1 MTKEQEFFIELLSS
15 HINGYIPKPQ
25 ENIDWKEIF
34 DLSNKHNVTAIVAT
48 QIKLLPESSQVQG
61 KGKSYFNQF
70 LGKTLQSY
78 DEKIEAYNYFIK
90 TLSENGIK
98 HLIVK
103 GAVLRDIY
111 PVKELRT
118 SGDTDVVIQKQ
129 DYEKCKEILIAN
141 GFTLSQD
148 TGEELDMYYK
158 GQYFEISN
166 TFEYINEE
174 TKLFFENPF
183 DEKLSYCEGF
193 TYYLYPIY
201 HLVYVLYHILKHIKN
216 GGAGVRMLLDI
227 CVLFNNYS
235 IDVNEFLKIMT
246 SLNLE
251 KSSKTIIS
259 ICKKLFKLDVEFEY
273 TINEDIEEKLIDT
286 IISGGVFGFS
296 NGNLGVVRLA
306 STMSDKATVFSSIKA
321 FLGMFIISKDYL
333 MKFYP
338 YARRHRILLPVA
350 YFNRLFNA
358 VFKRGKRNI
367 GNIQSIFS
375 KNNDNAVRL
384 GEILNELEIK

>member
-48 QIKLLPESSQVQG
+48 QIKLLPESSRVQG

-78 DEKIEAYNYFIK
+78 DEKIEAYNYFVK

>member
-48 QIKLLPESSQVQG
+48 QIKLLPESSRVQG

-78 DEKIEAYNYFIK
+78 DEKIEAYNYFVK

-129 DYEKCKEILIAN
+129 DYEKCKEILLSN

-148 TGEELDMYYK
+148 TGEELDMYYND
-158 GQYFEISN
+158 QYFEISN

-174 TKLFFENPF
+174 TKRFFENPF
-183 DEKLSYCEGF
+183 DEKLSYCEGY
-193 TYYLYPIY
+193 TYYLYPNY

-227 CVLFNNYS
+227 CVLFKNYN

-259 ICKKLFKLDVEFEY
+259 ICKKLFKLDVELEY
-273 TINEDIEEKLIDT
+273 AINEDIEEKLIDT

-350 YFNRLFNA
+350 YFNRLFDA

>member
-1 MTKEQEFFIELLSS
+1 MTKEQEYFIELLSS
-15 HINGYIPKPQ
+15 HINGYIPKAQ
-25 ENIDWKEIF
+25 ENIDWKMIF

-48 QIKLLPESSQVQG
+48 QIKLLPENCRVQG

-78 DEKIEAYNYFIK
+78 DEKVDAYNFFVK
-90 TLSENGIK
+90 TLSQNSIK

-118 SGDTDVVIQKQ
+118 SGDTDAVISKQ
-129 DYEKCKEILIAN
+129 DYEKCKEILLSK
-141 GFTLSQD
+141 GFILSQD
-148 TGEELDMYYK
+148 TGEELDMYYN

-174 TKLFFENPF
+174 TKRFFENPF
-183 DEKLSYCEGF
+183 DEKLSYCEGC

-227 CVLFNNYS
+227 CVLFNKYN
-235 IDVNEFLKIMT
+235 IDANEFLTIMT

-251 KSSKTIIS
+251 KSSKTILS
-259 ICKKLFKLDVEFEY
+259 LCKKLFKLDIPLDY
-273 TINEDIEEKLIDT
+273 KIDEDIENKLLDT

-306 STMSDKATVFSSIKA
+306 SSMSNKTSRLSSIKA
-321 FLGMFIISKDYL
+321 FFGMFIISKDYL

-338 YARRHRILLPVA
+338 YARRHKILLPIA
-350 YFNRLFNA
+350 YFNRLFDA

-367 GNIQSIFS
+367 KNIQSMFS
-375 KNNDNAVRL
+375 NENDNAIRL
-384 GEILNELEIK
+384 SEVLNELEIK

>member
-48 QIKLLPESSQVQG
+48 QIKLLPESSRVQG

-78 DEKIEAYNYFIK
+78 DEKIETYNFFVK

-129 DYEKCKEILIAN
+129 DYEKCKEILLAN

-148 TGEELDMYYK
+148 TGEELDMYYND
-158 GQYFEISN
+158 QYFEISN
-166 TFEYINEE
+166 TFEYINNE
-174 TKLFFENPF
+174 TKELFENPF
-183 DEKLSYCEGF
+183 DEKLSYCEGY

-235 IDVNEFLKIMT
+235 IDINEFLKIMT

-259 ICKKLFKLDVEFEY
+259 ICKKLFKLDVELEY

-338 YARRHRILLPVA
+338 YARRHKILLPVA

>member
-48 QIKLLPESSQVQG
+48 QIKLLPESSRVQG

-78 DEKIEAYNYFIK
+78 DEKIEAYNYFVK

-129 DYEKCKEILIAN
+129 DYEKCKEILLSN

-148 TGEELDMYYK
+148 TGEELDMYYN
-158 GQYFEISN
+158 GQYFEINN
-166 TFEYINEE
+166 TFEYINDE
-174 TKLFFENPF
+174 TKRFFENPF
-183 DEKLSYCEGF
+183 DERLSYCEGC

-227 CVLFNNYS
+227 CVLFKNYN

-259 ICKKLFKLDVEFEY
+259 ICKKFFMLNVELEY

-306 STMSDKATVFSSIKA
+306 STMSDKATGFSSIKA

-350 YFNRLFNA
+350 YFNRLFDA

-367 GNIQSIFS
+367 GNIQSMFS

>member
-34 DLSNKHNVTAIVAT
+34 ELSNKHNVTAIVAT
-48 QIKLLPESSQVQG
+48 QIKLLPESSRVQG

-78 DEKIEAYNYFIK
+78 DEKIEAYNYFVK

-129 DYEKCKEILIAN
+129 DYEKCKEILLSN

-148 TGEELDMYYK
+148 TGEELDMYYN
-158 GQYFEISN
+158 GQYFEINN
-166 TFEYINEE
+166 TFEYINDE
-174 TKLFFENPF
+174 TKRFFENPF
-183 DEKLSYCEGF
+183 DERLSYCEGY

-259 ICKKLFKLDVEFEY
+259 ICKKLFKLDVELEY
-273 TINEDIEEKLIDT
+273 AVNEDIEEKLIDT

>member
-34 DLSNKHNVTAIVAT
+34 ELSNKHNVTAIVAT
-48 QIKLLPESSQVQG
+48 QIKLLPESSRVQG

-78 DEKIEAYNYFIK
+78 DEKIEAYNYFVK

-158 GQYFEISN
+158 GQYFEINN
-166 TFEYINEE
+166 TFEYINDE
-174 TKLFFENPF
+174 TKRFFENPF
-183 DEKLSYCEGF
+183 DERLSYCEGY

-259 ICKKLFKLDVEFEY
+259 ICKKLFKLDVELEY
-273 TINEDIEEKLIDT
+273 AVNEDIEEKLIDT

>member
-48 QIKLLPESSQVQG
+48 QIKLLPESSRVQG

-78 DEKIEAYNYFIK
+78 DEKIDAYNYFVK

-129 DYEKCKEILIAN
+129 DYEKCKEILLAN

-148 TGEELDMYYK
+148 TGEELDMYYNE
-158 GQYFEISN
+158 QYFEISN
-166 TFEYINEE
+166 TFEYINDE
-174 TKLFFENPF
+174 TKQFFENPF
-183 DEKLSYCEGF
+183 DEKLSYCERY
-193 TYYLYPIY
+193 TYYLYPKY

-235 IDVNEFLKIMT
+235 IDVNEFLKIMR

-259 ICKKLFKLDVEFEY
+259 ICKKLFKLDVELEY

-306 STMSDKATVFSSIKA
+306 STMSDKATGFSSIKA

-350 YFNRLFNA
+350 YFNRLFDA

>member
-48 QIKLLPESSQVQG
+48 QIKLLPESSRVQG

-78 DEKIEAYNYFIK
+78 DEKIDAYNYFVK

-98 HLIVK
+98 HLVVK

-129 DYEKCKEILIAN
+129 DYEKCKEILLAN

-148 TGEELDMYYK
+148 TGEELDMYYN
-158 GQYFEISN
+158 GQYFEINN
-166 TFEYINEE
+166 TFEYINDE
-174 TKLFFENPF
+174 TKQFFENPF
-183 DEKLSYCEGF
+183 DEKLSYCEGS

-227 CVLFNNYS
+227 CVLFKNYN

-259 ICKKLFKLDVEFEY
+259 ICKKLFKLDVELEY
-273 TINEDIEEKLIDT
+273 AVNEDIEEKLIDT

-306 STMSDKATVFSSIKA
+306 STMSDKATGFSSIKA